1 MEKMTALP
9 KNIRQIGDVR
19 GQEKQYLED
28 YVMTYIRKKET
39 EKEYLGIFLGE
50 RQNVEEQDCVFIRGI
65 LEIPKQQ
72 EEQDTEE
79 WTEQIRKEMETYFPE
94 WEIQGCCV
102 IGAYPTQQMERLCSA
117 FPEACRLLYHLQEQ
131 EESLYSRANGTYE
144 RISGYFVFYEQNK
157 KMQEYLAEVFK
168 ENSVEKESLP
178 DKAIKSFREKV
189 KEKGLQKS
197 GSMLKLAGS
206 FFAVILLAI
215 GAIAVNHIE
224 DLRLMQKTNDLIARK
239 EAADLQTAS
248 SRRVQSEAER
258 TTEAGE
264 ETQAVLA
271 QEKQPGQ
278 AVLAQEKQS
287 EQAVLV
293 QEKQS
298 EQTQQS
304 QVQQPEQETQQS
316 EYTAAGWQAGAS
328 LQGSDTFWEEQEPET
343 ETEKTEAEAA
353 ARQLQASYVIRQGD
367 TLAEIC
373 KRYYGSLDYL
383 ETLCEANEIADA
395 NRILPGQKIVLP

>member
-1 MEKMTALP
+1 
-9 KNIRQIGDVR
+9 
-19 GQEKQYLED
+19 
-28 YVMTYIRKKET
+28 
-39 EKEYLGIFLGE
+39 
-50 RQNVEEQDCVFIRGI
+50 
-65 LEIPKQQ
+65 
-72 EEQDTEE
+72 
-79 WTEQIRKEMETYFPE
+79 
-94 WEIQGCCV
+94 
-102 IGAYPTQQMERLCSA
+102 
-117 FPEACRLLYHLQEQ
+117 
-131 EESLYSRANGTYE
+131 
-144 RISGYFVFYEQNK
+144 
-157 KMQEYLAEVFK
+157 MQEYLAEVFK

-189 KEKGLQKS
+189 KEKGLQKNS
-197 GSMLKLAGS
+197 SMMKLAGS

-248 SRRVQSEAER
+248 SRHVQTEAER

-264 ETQAVLA
+264 ETQA
-271 QEKQPGQ
+271 
-278 AVLAQEKQS
+278 
-287 EQAVLV
+287 
-293 QEKQS
+293 
-298 EQTQQS
+298 
-304 QVQQPEQETQQS
+304 EQETQQS

-328 LQGSDTFWEEQEPET
+328 LQGPDTFWEEQEPES
-343 ETEKTEAEAA
+343 ETEKAAAEAA
-353 ARQLQASYVIRQGD
+353 ARQMQASYVIRQGD

>member
-28 YVMTYIRKKET
+28 YVMTYIRKKEM

-72 EEQDTEE
+72 EGQETEE
-79 WTEQIRKEMETYFPE
+79 WTGQIRKEMETYFPE

-102 IGAYPTQQMERLCSA
+102 IGAYPTQRMECLCNA

-131 EESLYSRANGTYE
+131 EESLYSRASGTYE

-206 FFAVILLAI
+206 FFAVILLVI

-239 EAADLQTAS
+239 EVADLQTVS
-248 SRRVQSEAER
+248 SRRIQTEAEC

-264 ETQAVLA
+264 ETQA
-271 QEKQPGQ
+271 EQ
-278 AVLAQEKQS
+278 AVLAQEKQP
-287 EQAVLV
+287 EQAVLA

-304 QVQQPEQETQQS
+304 QVQQSEQEPQQS
-316 EYTAAGWQAGAS
+316 EYTAVGWQAGAS
-328 LQGSDTFWEEQEPET
+328 LQGPDTFWEEQEPET